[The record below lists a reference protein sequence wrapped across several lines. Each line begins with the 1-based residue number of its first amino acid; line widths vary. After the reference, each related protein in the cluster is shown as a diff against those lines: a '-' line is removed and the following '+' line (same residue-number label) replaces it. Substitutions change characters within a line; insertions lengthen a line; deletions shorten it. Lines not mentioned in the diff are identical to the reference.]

1 MRPVVYYCDHHEI
14 PLPEGHR
21 FPAAKYRLIRERLEA
36 SGQFDLRPAP
46 LADIADIER
55 VHDPAYVRDFLEG
68 SLPPAAIRRIG
79 FPWSQGLVTRT
90 LASVGSTLAASERA
104 LESGWSGGLA
114 GGTHHAFRAEGS
126 GYCIFHD
133 MAVAIAALRTQGRI
147 RRAAI
152 VDCDVHQGDGTAALF
167 ENDPEVLTISLHGRN
182 NFPFRKRVSKIDIEF
197 EDGAGDEEYLRAL
210 ERVLPEVRAFRPDIV
225 YFQSGVDTL
234 STDRLGKLSLTHG
247 GLGRRDALVLSLEF
261 PMVVVLGGGYGE
273 PIETTVEAHAATFL
287 RAAALRYHNSR
298 PV

>member
-21 FPAAKYRLIRERLEA
+21 FPAAKYRLIRERLEQ

-55 VHDPAYVRDFLEG
+55 VHDPTYVREFLEG
-68 SLPPAAIRRIG
+68 TLPPAAIRRIG

-133 MAVAIAALRTQGRI
+133 MAVAIAALRAQGRI

-167 ENDPEVLTISLHGRN
+167 ENDPDVLTISLHGRN

-210 ERVLPEVRAFRPDIV
+210 ETVLPEVRAFRPHIV

-234 STDRLGKLSLTHG
+234 ATDRLGKLSLTHG
-247 GLGRRDALVLSLEF
+247 GLRRRDALVLSLEF
-261 PMVVVLGGGYGE
+261 PLVVVLGGGYGE

-287 RAAALRYHNSR
+287 HAAALRYHNSR

>member
-36 SGQFDLRPAP
+36 SGRFDLRPAP

-55 VHDPAYVRDFLEG
+55 VHDAAYVRDFLEG
-68 SLPPAAIRRIG
+68 SLSPAAIRRIG

-133 MAVAIAALRTQGRI
+133 MAVAIAALREQGRI

-152 VDCDVHQGDGTAALF
+152 IDCDVHQGDGTAALF
-167 ENDPEVLTISLHGRN
+167 ENDPKVLTISLHGRN

-210 ERVLPEVRAFRPDIV
+210 EQVLPEVRAFRPDIV

-247 GLGRRDALVLSLEF
+247 GLARRDALVLSLAF
-261 PMVVVLGGGYGE
+261 PMVIVLGGGYGE

-287 RAAALRYHNSR
+287 HAAALRYHNSR